1 MLDSLKIKKKK
12 RKKKNPAQLL
22 WKLENQSQESAKTKN
37 EKKKI
42 FLWNLIFKLGIAI
55 LKVSF
60 LFQRL
65 LSLKETM
72 REEFRPLSLLL
83 YSPNIFKLKNLSETI

>member
-1 MLDSLKIKKKK
+1 MLDSLKIKNKK
-12 RKKKNPAQLL
+12 RKKSSTTPLKT
-22 WKLENQSQESAKTKN
+22 WKSVSGVCKN
-37 EKKKI
+37 EEWKEKN